1 MQMFKMGLMLMCTA
15 TMTLPI
21 GAADDAPPAT
31 TAGRAL
37 AMKKTAELLIKGQV
51 RIDTKAEI
59 SVSDNQTAALVD
71 QWNGGN
77 IFIPLTP
84 DAAQIHPIPVRG
96 WNRPILVP
104 HSTKVVT
111 KTWGYVMVNAHREA
125 AINQLVKIPH
135 EMEEGDWIDPV
146 VSPRGDI
153 LATRPTINELQ
164 FWDLKTLKPLSDPI
178 QQPGRVSR
186 ISFTSD
192 GKYFRVYAGDRLSI
206 LHPST
211 GKSVAGPFQTGPF
224 RYYPYSPGIGYARSR
239 PRAAYEPATGRI
251 VCFQNKGKDA
261 SLSCTAVVR
270 SLKGKSKPVSFE
282 IPLHAY
288 QCSWIDVN
296 HLLIQA
302 GRQLETNWYNTYP
315 LLVVSLKNE
324 VPKVTELHP
333 NIDHYGIAPDGRHV
347 VATIR
352 RGPVGQSV
360 CWKVGQPK
368 PLWTAPGFFAG
379 FGKDGWVLTHDRGGT
394 ANIRSV
400 ETGASLWKQPEVM
413 VALAKGQHIWLFFE
427 QIVQAWNAEWRNDGR
442 PTGRPCG
449 IR

>member
-1 MQMFKMGLMLMCTA
+1 MLIFMLTLSA
-15 TMTLPI
+15 TMPLPV
-21 GAADDAPPAT
+21 GAADAAPPAAVDGRRLALRKT
-31 TAGRAL
+31 TDL
-37 AMKKTAELLIKGQV
+37 PIKGQV

-59 SVSDNQTAALVD
+59 SVSDNQTAVLVD

-84 DAAQIHPIPVRG
+84 DVAQIQPVPIRG
-96 WNRPILVP
+96 WNRPILIP

-111 KTWGYVMVNAHREA
+111 KTWDYVMINAPRKA
-125 AINQLVKIPH
+125 AVNQLLAVPH

-186 ISFTSD
+186 ISFSSD

-206 LHPST
+206 LHPGT
-211 GKSVAGPFQTGPF
+211 GKLVAGPFQTGRF
-224 RYYPYSPGIGYARSR
+224 RYYPYSPGIGYARPR
-239 PRAAYEPATGRI
+239 PRAAYEPATERI

-270 SLKGKSKPVSFE
+270 SLKGKSEPVSFE
-282 IPLHAY
+282 FPVHAY
-288 QCSWIDVN
+288 QCSWIDAS
-296 HLLIQA
+296 HLLVQA

-333 NIDHYGIAPDGRHV
+333 DIDHYGIAPDGRHV

-394 ANIRSV
+394 ATIRSV
-400 ETGASLWKQPEVM
+400 ETGASLWEQPEVM
-413 VALAKGQHIWLFFE
+413 VTLVKGQHVWLFFE
-427 QIVQAWNAEWRNDGR
+427 HSFQSWKAEWRVDGR
-442 PTGRPCG
+442 PAEEPSE